1 MAKTKWRCR
10 EYIPSANQSG
20 EPCYY
25 AEAVISGDITN
36 VDLAQRIQSR
46 TGFKSYEVQAVISAI
61 AEVVEEEMFESHRVT
76 LTDTTGT
83 KMVSFYPRV
92 SGSVSDSDILRETTA
107 AHAAD
112 PSKPIRSVARESDLT
127 NERLTWTL
135 GATMGVKFSR
145 RFAIQNESQKVR
157 TAPVGHAE

>member
-20 EPCYY
+20 EHCYY

-46 TGFKSYEVQAVISAI
+46 TG
-61 AEVVEEEMFESHRVT
+61 VEEEMFESHRVT

-157 TAPVGHAE
+157 AAPVGHAE